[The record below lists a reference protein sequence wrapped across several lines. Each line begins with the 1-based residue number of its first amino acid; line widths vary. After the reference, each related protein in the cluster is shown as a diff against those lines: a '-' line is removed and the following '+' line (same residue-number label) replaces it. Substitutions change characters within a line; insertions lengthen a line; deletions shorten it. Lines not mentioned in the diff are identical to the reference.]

1 MNPMQIKDENSFLY
15 HRYFSVIFYEFI
27 SNSKKNFNFIIEKDK
42 EKWEERFK
50 EYNRQNKKK
59 YELRKNMLIK
69 YDDDN
74 IKNMKI
80 ILKSLIGLDIDDL
93 EDKEEII
100 FQIIKQKIIDNF
112 KELTTPKI
120 PFNDAFNHLMS
131 VYYSDY
137 IIDSFILIIKI
148 IKIMK
153 ENELKK
159 ILKKQL
165 NSLRKEIKIIKELKK
180 RRING
185 KII

>member
-1 MNPMQIKDENSFLY
+1 MNPMQTKDENSLLY
-15 HRYFSVIFYEFI
+15 YCYFSAIFYEFI
-27 SNSKKNFNFIIEKDK
+27 SDSKKNFNFIIEKDK

-100 FQIIKQKIIDNF
+100 FQIIK
-112 KELTTPKI
+112 
-120 PFNDAFNHLMS
+120 
-131 VYYSDY
+131 
-137 IIDSFILIIKI
+137 
-148 IKIMK
+148 
-153 ENELKK
+153 
-159 ILKKQL
+159 
-165 NSLRKEIKIIKELKK
+165 
-180 RRING
+180 
-185 KII
+185 